1 MSYSVPYIEFPWS
14 LISPEQGK
22 ICSRLSDDLTALD
35 FSSKSLKTWIIYFND
50 LFSCKFVVDR
60 MAKTSV
66 VYNSCSN
73 PLQQQILSLNIG
85 EKAQKEEFLYQELLQ
100 VICTLT
106 NAPNHQELALKQ
118 LYAGIKQANADSVT
132 VFLEKV
138 RNISEDA
145 YGLASTWSMN
155 QTSTVI
161 QKVVGGLKN
170 KDLAL
175 LTSSIVISL
184 LFNYNNFRDAICQF
198 KLGLPSPPPAVH
210 AIGAIKCFKCG
221 AGHLASE
228 CSVVSCFKCAGM
240 HKTIN
245 CKVPK
250 NKLHCSKCQMTNHTT
265 EGHRDLPGRSAPRA
279 AAEEEVGVFTC
290 YNTGT

>member
-1 MSYSVPYIEFPWS
+1 M
-14 LISPEQGK
+14 
-22 ICSRLSDDLTALD
+22 
-35 FSSKSLKTWIIYFND
+35 
-50 LFSCKFVVDR
+50 
-60 MAKTSV
+60 
-66 VYNSCSN
+66 
-73 PLQQQILSLNIG
+73 
-85 EKAQKEEFLYQELLQ
+85 
-100 VICTLT
+100 ICTLT
-106 NAPNHQELALKQ
+106 NAPNHQESALKQ

-138 RNISEDA
+138 RNISKDA

-161 QKVVGGLKN
+161 QKVVGGLRN
-170 KDLAL
+170 KDLTQF
-175 LTSSIVISL
+175 TSSIVISL
-184 LFNYNNFRDAICQF
+184 PFNYNTFRDVICQF
-198 KLGLPSPPPAVH
+198 ELRLPSPPPAVH

-250 NKLHCSKCQMTNHTT
+250 NKLHCSKCQMANHTT

-279 AAEEEVGVFTC
+279 TAGEEVGVFTC
-290 YNTGT
+290 YNTGTSFVDGAVSLKNGGKNLFVNSKLLVNTGTLLSSGIAISEEFYFQGMGGTSGG